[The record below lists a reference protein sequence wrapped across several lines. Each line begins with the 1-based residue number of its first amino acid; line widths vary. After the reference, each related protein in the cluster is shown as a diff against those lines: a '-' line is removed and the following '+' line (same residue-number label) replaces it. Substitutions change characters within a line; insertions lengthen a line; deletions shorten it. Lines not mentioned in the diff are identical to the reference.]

1 MSAAGPSQGARPPG
15 GERRATLGGEPS
27 TGTHRMAPGNIVAW
41 TLLFLGGIVMV
52 MPFVYMLAASF
63 KYNNEIYEL
72 SLFPR
77 EPTLD
82 NYRRLFERSGFLRWF
97 MNSLLI
103 GTVTT
108 ASVLFFDSLVGYT
121 LAKFRFRG
129 RYLVF
134 IAILS
139 TLMIPTE
146 MLVLPWYS
154 MAKTFGWLDTYWG
167 IAFPGLMTAFGTFLM
182 RQFFEGVPDELLDAG
197 RLDGLNEFQVWWQ
210 VAMPLVTPALSAL
223 AIFTFLGNWTAFL
236 WPLIAITDRN
246 LYTLPV
252 GLASFSGEFQTE
264 WEMVMTGASVAT
276 IPTILVFLLLQRY
289 IIRGVVLT
297 GLKA

>member
-1 MSAAGPSQGARPPG
+1 MSSSNPAKVV
-15 GERRATLGGEPS
+15 T
-27 TGTHRMAPGNIVAW
+27 W
-41 TLLFLGGIVMV
+41 TLLLLGGIVMV
-52 MPFVYMLAASF
+52 IPFAYMLGASL
-63 KYNNEIYEL
+63 KLNNEIYEF
-72 SLFPR
+72 SLLPR
-77 EPTLD
+77 APTLD

-97 MNSLLI
+97 VNSLLI
-103 GTVTT
+103 GTAVT

-129 RYLVF
+129 RYAVF
-134 IAILS
+134 VAILS

-154 MAKTFGWLDTYWG
+154 MARTFGWLDTYWG
-167 IAFPGLMTAFGTFLM
+167 IAFPGLMTGFGVFLM
-182 RQFFEGVPDELLDAG
+182 KQFFESVPDELLDAA

-246 LYTLPV
+246 LYTVPV

-276 IPTILVFLLLQRY
+276 IPTIIVFLLLQRY
-289 IIRGVVLT
+289 IIRGIALA

>member
-1 MSAAGPSQGARPPG
+1 MNST
-15 GERRATLGGEPS
+15 RRVDPRRVVT
-27 TGTHRMAPGNIVAW
+27 W
-41 TLLFLGGIVMV
+41 TLLLLGGIVMV
-52 MPFVYMLAASF
+52 IPFAYMLGASF
-63 KYNNEIYEL
+63 KLNNEIYEF
-72 SLFPR
+72 SLLPR
-77 EPTLD
+77 APTLD
-82 NYRRLFERSGFLRWF
+82 NYRRLLERSGFLRWF
-97 MNSLLI
+97 GNSLLV
-103 GTVTT
+103 GTLVTS
-108 ASVLFFDSLVGYT
+108 SVLFFDSLVGYT

-129 RYLVF
+129 RYVVF
-134 IAILS
+134 IGILS

-154 MAKTFGWLDTYWG
+154 MARTFGWLDTYWG
-167 IAFPGLMTAFGTFLM
+167 IAFPGLMTGFGVFLM
-182 RQFFEGVPDELLDAG
+182 KQFFESVPDELLDAA

-210 VAMPLVTPALSAL
+210 VAMPLVAPALSAL

-236 WPLIAITDRN
+236 WPLIVITNRD

-276 IPTILVFLLLQRY
+276 IPTIVVFLLLQRY
-289 IIRGVVLT
+289 IIRGIALA

>member
-1 MSAAGPSQGARPPG
+1 MNTSPRRSPG
-15 GERRATLGGEPS
+15 S
-27 TGTHRMAPGNIVAW
+27 IVVW
-41 TLLFLGGIVMV
+41 TLLLLGGIVMV
-52 MPFVYMLAASF
+52 MPFVYMLSGSLKF
-63 KYNNEIYEL
+63 NNEIYEL
-72 SLFPR
+72 SLLPR

-82 NYRRLFERSGFLRWF
+82 NYHRLFERSGFLRWF
-97 MNSLLI
+97 ANSLLI
-103 GTVTT
+103 GTATT

-134 IAILS
+134 VAILS

-146 MLVLPWYS
+146 MLVLPWYA
-154 MAKTFGWLDTYWG
+154 MARNLGWLDTYWG
-167 IAFPGLMTAFGTFLM
+167 IAFPGLLTGFGTFLM
-182 RQFFEGVPDELLDAG
+182 KQFFEDVPDDLLDAA

-210 VAMPLVTPALSAL
+210 VAMPMVMPALSAL

-252 GLASFSGEFQTE
+252 GLATFSGEYQTE
-264 WEMVMTGASVAT
+264 WEMVMTGAAVAT

-289 IIRGVVLT
+289 IIRGISLA

>member
-1 MSAAGPSQGARPPG
+1 MKDAASSQVLPLSRIRPG
-15 GERRATLGGEPS
+15 RILT
-27 TGTHRMAPGNIVAW
+27 W
-41 TLLFLGGIVMV
+41 TLLFIGGVIMV
-52 MPFVYMLAASF
+52 TPLLFMLSTSLKDASQVYDLRVIPVA
-63 KYNNEIYEL
+63 
-72 SLFPR
+72 
-77 EPTLD
+77 PTLD
-82 NYRRLFERSGFLRWF
+82 NYIEILGDGRFTRWF
-97 MNSLLI
+97 VNSMI
-103 GTVTT
+103 VAIIVTL
-108 ASVLFFDSLVGYT
+108 SNVFFDSLVGYT

-129 RYLVF
+129 RYIVF

-146 MLVLPWYS
+146 MLVLPWYA
-154 MAKTFGWLDTYWG
+154 MARNFHWLDTYWG
-167 IAFPGLMTAFGTFLM
+167 IAFPGLMTGFGTFLM
-182 RQFFEGVPDELLDAG
+182 KQFFEDVPDELLDAA

-210 VAMPLVTPALSAL
+210 VAMPLVVPALSAL

-252 GLASFSGEFQTE
+252 GLATFSGEYQTE
-264 WEMVMTGASVAT
+264 WEMVMTGAAVAT

-289 IIRGVVLT
+289 IIRGISMA